1 MAAASLAGASAAG
14 ADRSATTPRV
24 TIEGASVGP
33 FSALV
38 RFTVDRAARVVVE
51 YGTGVD
57 TQVWTKAVSVRPGTR
72 GSLRLTALEPATTY
86 RFRVLAAA
94 GTARGSAQGGL
105 TTPAMPT
112 SVRGRTIRDALVVNG
127 QRFFPRMVWHQCPYA
142 YPVSLAAGINA
153 FMGTGCVSPQAQLR
167 HLAGRALSIIDI
179 AKRNV
184 TGPGIV
190 GWHHL
195 DEADEHVGSPAGIP
209 RVPSSR
215 ETGRVP
221 FLTLTNH
228 FYGGSSP
235 LPGVGPEMYT
245 GLIDRAEMV
254 GFDLYPLQI
263 WCRKD
268 RFHDLFEAQ
277 RELVALAAGK
287 PTFQWVE
294 AGPMNQ
300 CFGLD
305 PSPALVRAETWLAIA
320 GGARGIGFFP
330 DQWRPDVRAEV
341 RRLSTEIAS
350 LSAALLAPAGV
361 ATVAEPSPIRVGV
374 RRWNGATYVIAV
386 NPTFARVGATITVP
400 GLGTRGLRVY
410 GTGRWIT
417 ARNGVLSDRFRGL
430 EARIYVAP
438 PAGAF

>member
-1 MAAASLAGASAAG
+1 
-14 ADRSATTPRV
+14 
-24 TIEGASVGP
+24 
-33 FSALV
+33 
-38 RFTVDRAARVVVE
+38 
-51 YGTGVD
+51 
-57 TQVWTKAVSVRPGTR
+57 
-72 GSLRLTALEPATTY
+72 
-86 RFRVLAAA
+86 
-94 GTARGSAQGGL
+94 
-105 TTPAMPT
+105 
-112 SVRGRTIRDALVVNG
+112 
-127 QRFFPRMVWHQCPYA
+127 
-142 YPVSLAAGINA
+142 
-153 FMGTGCVSPQAQLR
+153 
-167 HLAGRALSIIDI
+167 
-179 AKRNV
+179 
-184 TGPGIV
+184 
-190 GWHHL
+190 
-195 DEADEHVGSPAGIP
+195 
-209 RVPSSR
+209 
-215 ETGRVP
+215 
-221 FLTLTNH
+221 
-228 FYGGSSP
+228 
-235 LPGVGPEMYT
+235 MYT
-245 GLIDRAEMV
+245 GLIDRTEMV

-268 RFHDLFEAQ
+268 RFHDLYEAQ

-361 ATVAEPSPIRVGV
+361 ATVAAPSPIRVGV

-417 ARNGVLSDRFRGL
+417 ARNGILSDRFRGL